1 MVRVGKGLNAPSA
14 STDLRGLSGRRHVSQ
29 CLHVLER
36 MQVTNVPVRDPN
48 SSGVQGPPKLSM
60 RIKMWNVET
69 SSLRPVQYRAG
80 ITARRAVGEA
90 GLRG

>member
-1 MVRVGKGLNAPSA
+1 
-14 STDLRGLSGRRHVSQ
+14 
-29 CLHVLER
+29 

-69 SSLRPVQYRAG
+69 PSLRPVQSWAG
-80 ITARRAVGEA
+80 ITVRRAVGVA
-90 GLRG
+90 TMRTLDKAKAVL